1 VESVLPTNLGITNHD
16 RCFALALE
24 GIINFSIFVD
34 DVKGRGMYI
43 VWQED
48 MVKILM
54 DQKFAKWL

>member
-34 DVKGRGMYI
+34 DVKGRGLYI
-43 VWQED
+43 VWQEG
-48 MVKILM
+48 MV
-54 DQKFAKWL
+54 